1 MQSGIFV
8 ILRGLSLIVLASAQA
23 PGDKFQEGGPKIN
36 LYTCD
41 APGQCKKESL
51 IFTMDANWRYTHL
64 KGEWDNCY
72 KKNLWVSDPCKGD
85 DGLGCAKQCVVGGI
99 PLGDYEKKYG
109 ISGTKNGDGVKMRF
123 KSVFTAGSEEYTS
136 VGARLYMLK
145 GDNYYMFRLLNK
157 EFAFDA
163 DMSQL
168 ECGMNGA
175 VYYIEMEENGGKG
188 KGANTAGAKY
198 GTGYCDAQCP
208 HDIKYIDG
216 EANIKGWK
224 PNPKD
229 KSENMGVGHYGAC
242 CNEMDIWEANSMSN
256 AYTPHP
262 CSKPSMYRCE
272 GTECGDNDKGERYK
286 GVCDKDGCDYA
297 SWRMGARD
305 FYGRGSQFKVDTSK
319 ALTQVTQFLTDD
331 ESDSGTL
338 VEIRRVWKQ
347 GGKVIENTDAP
358 HMKGCLG
365 YGNSLTDDIC
375 KSQNEKFG
383 DYNHF
388 RELGGNGEMG
398 RSLDRGHVLSVSLWD
413 DVDVSM
419 MWLDSW
425 YPRDKDKE
433 APGVSRGPCEGGDK
447 STPIYVRKNFA
458 ANVVEYWNFKWGCI
472 GCTTEGIEKGPKTY
486 KPADCRRRKKPCKEC
501 GYGGGRRR
509 KNDGGK
515 DDGDDDDKDEDDS
528 RRRRRSKDK
537 GDDDDEDD
545 SDSRRRRRSKKE
557 KGRRRRRSKKE
568 SGRRRRRSKDKD
580 DDKEEKGR
588 RRRRSKDKDKDKEE
602 KGRRRRR
609 SKDKDED
616 KKESGRRRR
625 RSRRRKSSSS
635 SVAEAAGTDAAEV
648 DAAEVA

>member
-1 MQSGIFV
+1 MMQSGIFL
-8 ILRGLSLIVLASAQA
+8 ILRGLSLIALASAQG

-36 LYTCD
+36 LYECD
-41 APGQCKKESL
+41 SPGSCNKKSL
-51 IFTMDANWRYTHL
+51 VFTMDANWRYTHL

-85 DGLGCAKQCVVGGI
+85 DGAGCAKQCVVEGI

-109 ISGTKNGDGVKMRF
+109 ISPTRNGDGVSMRF
-123 KSVFTAGSEEYTS
+123 QSTFTAGEETYTS
-136 VGARLYMLK
+136 VGARLYMVD
-145 GDNYYMFRLLNK
+145 GENYYMFRLLNK

-229 KSENMGVGHYGAC
+229 KSENMGVGYYGAC
-242 CNEMDIWEANSMSN
+242 CNEMDIWEANSMSA

-262 CSKPSMYRCE
+262 CSKPGMYRCE

-286 GVCDKDGCDYA
+286 GVCDKDGCDFA
-297 SWRMGARD
+297 SWRMGARN
-305 FYGRGSQFKVDTSK
+305 FYGRGSQFEVDTSK
-319 ALTQVTQFLTDD
+319 ELTQVTQFLTDD

-347 GGKVIENTDAP
+347 GGKVIANTDAP

-365 YGNSLTDDIC
+365 EGNSLTDDIC

-388 RELGGNGEMG
+388 QELGGNGEMG

-433 APGVSRGPCEGGDK
+433 APGVSRGPCVGGEK

-458 ANVVEYWNFKWGCI
+458 ENVVEYWNFKWGCI
-472 GCTTEGIEKGPKTY
+472 GCTTDGIEKGPKTY

-501 GYGGGRRR
+501 TYGGGRRR
-509 KNDGGK
+509 KNDGGDDDK
-515 DDGDDDDKDEDDS
+515 DDGGDDDKDEGDS

-537 GDDDDEDD
+537 DD
-545 SDSRRRRRSKKE
+545 SDSRRRRRSKDKEEEE

-568 SGRRRRRSKDKD
+568 SERRRRRSKDN
-580 DDKEEKGR
+580 KESER
-588 RRRRSKDKDKDKEE
+588 RRRRSKKESE
-602 KGRRRRR
+602 RRRRRR
-609 SKDKDED
+609 SK
-616 KKESGRRRR
+616 KESEHRRRRRR

-635 SVAEAAGTDAAEV
+635 SVAEAAGADAAEV

>member
-51 IFTMDANWRYTHL
+51 VFTMDANWRYTHL

-85 DGLGCAKQCVVGGI
+85 DGLGCAKQCVVEGI
-99 PLGDYEKKYG
+99 PIGDYKKKYG
-109 ISGTKNGDGVKMRF
+109 IEGSRSDDGVKMRF

-188 KGANTAGAKY
+188 KGANTAGAAY

-365 YGNSLTDDIC
+365 GDSNSLTDDIC

-413 DVDVSM
+413 DVEVSM

-458 ANVVEYWNFKWGCI
+458 DNVVEYWNFKWGCI

-537 GDDDDEDD
+537 DEDD

-557 KGRRRRRSKKE
+557 SGRRRRRSKKE
-568 SGRRRRRSKDKD
+568 SGRRRRRS
-580 DDKEEKGR
+580 
-588 RRRRSKDKDKDKEE
+588 
-602 KGRRRRR
+602 
-609 SKDKDED
+609 

-635 SVAEAAGTDAAEV
+635 SVAEAAGADAAEV